1 MVYGGAQNRRVTT
14 QNPTIRPVPAR
25 IEEPEAP
32 TVLEPR
38 YHLVLLDD
46 DDHSYNYVI
55 EMLGKIFGYQREKA
69 FALACIVDNEGK
81 VTVETASH
89 EQVTRHQTSIHTF
102 GADPRIPH
110 CKGSMSAIVEEA
122 P

>member
-1 MVYGGAQNRRVTT
+1 MTT
-14 QNPTIRPVPAR
+14 QNPTITPLPGR
-25 IEEPEAP
+25 IEETSTPAA
-32 TVLEPR
+32 LEPR

-46 DDHSYNYVI
+46 NDHSYAYVI
-55 EMLGKIFGYQREKA
+55 EMLGRIFGYEQEKSY
-69 FALACIVDNEGK
+69 ALACIVDTEGR

-89 EQVTRHQTSIHTF
+89 DQVTRHQSSIHGY

-110 CKGSMSAIVEEA
+110 CKGSMSAVVEEA

>member
-1 MVYGGAQNRRVTT
+1 VTT
-14 QNPTIRPVPAR
+14 PTPTVHPGRTLPGR
-25 IEEPEAP
+25 IEEPSAP

-46 DDHSYNYVI
+46 DDHSYAYVI
-55 EMLGKIFGYQREKA
+55 EMLGRVFGYEREKA
-69 FALACIVDNEGK
+69 YALACLVDSEGH

-89 EQVTRHQTSIHTF
+89 EQVTRHQSRIHSY